1 MKKNKLTLYE
11 QKVNPE
17 DIFLY
22 LPDSLKKKLSPKD
35 KKDIK
40 AAVSCFIQ
48 TYQKKYE
55 EKYLDRMLI

>member
-11 QKVNPE
+11 QKVNLE

-35 KKDIK
+35 KKYIK
-40 AAVSCFIQ
+40 LALSCFIQ